1 MNSKLRINTESD
13 QEQLLK
19 NKFDVWQIQ
28 NLCNRTSLL
37 YQNSLFFDI
46 SIFVSF
52 IYFLNNSVNNLDIL
66 IY

>member
-1 MNSKLRINTESD
+1 MILNNKQKEYVNGFQLLSLMNSKLHINMESD

-37 YQNSLFFDI
+37 YQNSLLF
-46 SIFVSF
+46 
-52 IYFLNNSVNNLDIL
+52 
-66 IY
+66 

>member
-1 MNSKLRINTESD
+1 MILNNKQKEYVNGFQLLSLMNSKLHINMESD

-37 YQNSLFFDI
+37 Y
-46 SIFVSF
+46 
-52 IYFLNNSVNNLDIL
+52 
-66 IY
+66 